1 MIQTEFRPQVSQLLR
16 GGGTNYIK
24 GNKDID
30 TLDSVNVTY
39 NETAQVSAS
48 ERAKIIP
55 ENIVKGVNILGVTGT
70 AEGGGGTNVFYI
82 NCAVNN
88 LDEKVFLP
96 IAETPTR
103 QEVYEAIVA
112 GKTVLARAK
121 IQNQEWDVD
130 YNYYALFVGCFG
142 VSSLECT
149 LYYISDEM
157 IKLDMGARNSQM
169 FSEE

>member
-1 MIQTEFRPQVSQLLR
+1 MATKVKLKDTAGQQVYPEIDATDK
-16 GGGTNYIK
+16 GTVVVANPS
-24 GNKDID
+24 DM
-30 TLDSVNVTY
+30 
-39 NETAQVSAS
+39 
-48 ERAKIIP
+48 
-55 ENIVKGVNILGVTGT
+55 GT
-70 AEGGGGTNVFYI
+70 ADLSKIKINNTIYNIGGGGGTNVFYI

-88 LDEKVFLP
+88 LDEKLFLP

-142 VSSLECT
+142 VSSLECV

-157 IKLDMGARNSQM
+157 IKLDSGP
-169 FSEE
+169 